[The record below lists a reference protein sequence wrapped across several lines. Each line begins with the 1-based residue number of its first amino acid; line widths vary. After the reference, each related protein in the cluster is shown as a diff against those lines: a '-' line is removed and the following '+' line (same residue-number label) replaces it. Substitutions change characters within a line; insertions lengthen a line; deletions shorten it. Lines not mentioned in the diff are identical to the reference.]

1 MKFLNFYSNIIKLF
15 YFILLYYIIMNLRKI
30 KNQVIPDNYKS
41 KYLKNKKSRT
51 KTKKAKKAKKASG
64 LRNSR
69 TRNSQTRNSRTRNS
83 RKCGMQ
89 TNNLGDMILKLFS

>member
-1 MKFLNFYSNIIKLF
+1 
-15 YFILLYYIIMNLRKI
+15 MNLRKI

-69 TRNSQTRNSRTRNS
+69 TRNSRTRNS